1 MRRKPQITKASRRTN
16 CIKIHVTKAE
26 YQEKLIKMEEPYMQV
41 IEKKVIKTK
50 VKSYTKSKVTQKS
63 LLELHGD
70 YTTCGKAVQSYPPK
84 LTQFGAFLFNATSW
98 RGAARS
104 RKVICTP
111 VVTLRWII
119 TSLFAG
125 DADPTPKTRT
135 ERLFKLSLPLFG
147 AQSPGG
153 GTAHKQTR
161 PVQLYR
167 DQSIALERNC
177 RFGNGL
183 ELSAE
188 ERLFKLSFPRA
199 LFEGGTLPINR
210 LC

>member
-1 MRRKPQITKASRRTN
+1 M
-16 CIKIHVTKAE
+16 
-26 YQEKLIKMEEPYMQV
+26 
-41 IEKKVIKTK
+41 
-50 VKSYTKSKVTQKS
+50 SKVTQKS

-98 RGAARS
+98 RRAARS

-210 LC
+210 LCWGMHRCWSETPVVLDVTMRLLPVWSSFFARRRGSCCQFVSTISGGSHQKAV